1 MKEPKLVLTD
11 EELVSLCREEL
22 RQSAGFEWDQEL
34 LAQREQALDYYKG
47 YMPDVPSLP
56 NRSRAVATDVADAIE
71 TVLPDLVEIF
81 TGGDDVAVFTPTGP
95 QDEQAA
101 RQETDYV
108 NQVVFHENAGFMTI
122 LTICKDALL
131 SKVGIAKWW
140 WEDAAEAE
148 LSESF
153 EGKAL
158 EELVAA
164 AEDGEITDLRE
175 TVDDMGQSTFAFTLR
190 REKDGRVRIAA
201 VTPEDFTVAR
211 DTVRLSDTTYCAHR
225 SRPRAQ
231 DLIADG
237 IDPDV
242 VDMLPPYAQ
251 TSDETLVLA
260 RDTAGEHLDQR
271 SVNGSW
277 GHRTVEVVDHYL
289 RVDADGDGR
298 PELWRIMTGG
308 GSAESTL
315 IEKERLDAL
324 PFASITPY
332 VVTHRF
338 YGESLADKLLEVQ
351 RIKTALLRML
361 LDSGYFALNQRL
373 EVAMDRAN
381 EWTVSDLLRNEPG
394 VPIRSSQGDAVRPIQ
409 AGALSFDVQGA
420 LEYISTLAEQR
431 TGVVRNA
438 QGLNPDTLHDT
449 AAGAMA
455 LMNAA
460 QKRVR
465 MIARIF
471 AETGIKDLF
480 LGVHG
485 LIRKNATA
493 ARIARLRGQWI
504 PVDPSQWAERNDMTI
519 EVGLGASG
527 QAHEMQLMGQAL
539 PVMQQLIQMQ
549 GGVNGPLVTGQNAY
563 QLLKRFFE
571 KGLGFKNGDLYVS
584 DPAAQPP
591 HPPPPPKPDP
601 ALQKV
606 QADAQAAQ
614 AKAAVDIQLQ
624 RAKLAADIDLKRTEL
639 AEGLK
644 LQQQKLELG
653 HQLSLRELELA
664 AGGKAVEAG
673 ARLEQTAGPPQVEG

>member
-1 MKEPKLVLTD
+1 MKPPKLVLSD
-11 EELVSLCREEL
+11 EELVALCREEL

-56 NRSRAVATDVADAIE
+56 NRSRAVASDVADAIE

-95 QDEQAA
+95 EDEQAA

-108 NQVVFHENAGFMTI
+108 NQVVFHENAGFMTL
-122 LTICKDALL
+122 LTLCKDALL

-140 WEDAAEAE
+140 WEDPAEAE
-148 LSESF
+148 LCESF
-153 EGKAL
+153 EGKTL

-164 AEDGEITDLRE
+164 AEDGEIIDLSE
-175 TVDDMGQSTFAFTLR
+175 TPDDETGQSSFAFTLR
-190 REKDGRVRIAA
+190 RERDGRVRIAA

-211 DTVRLSDTTYCAHR
+211 DTVRLCDTTYCAHR

-237 IDPDV
+237 IDPEI
-242 VDMLPPYAQ
+242 VDRLPPYAQ

-308 GSAESTL
+308 GSGESAL

-324 PFASITPY
+324 PFASVTPY

-409 AGALSFDVQGA
+409 AGALNFDVQGA
-420 LEYISTLAEQR
+420 LEYVSTLAEQR

-449 AAGAMA
+449 AAGALA
-455 LMNAA
+455 LMSAA

-480 LGVHG
+480 LGVHA
-485 LIRKNATA
+485 LIRRNATA
-493 ARIARLRGQWI
+493 GRIARLRGQWI
-504 PVDPSQWAERNDMTI
+504 PVDPTRWAERNDMTI

-527 QAHEMQLMGQAL
+527 QGHELQLMGQAL

-571 KGLGFKNGDLYVS
+571 RGLGFKNGDLYVT
-584 DPAAQPP
+584 DPSTQPP
-591 HPPPPPKPDP
+591 PQPRPDP
-601 ALQKV
+601 ALQKAE
-606 QADAQAAQ
+606 ADIA
-614 AKAAVDIQLQ
+614 LQ
-624 RAKLAADIDLKRTEL
+624 REKLVAT
-639 AEGLK
+639 LK
-644 LQQQKLELG
+644 LQQQKIELD
-653 HQLSLRELELA
+653 HQLSLRKIELD
-664 AGGKAVEAG
+664 AGVKAVSSCTPVGSAG
-673 ARLEQTAGPPQVEG
+673 TE

>member
-1 MKEPKLVLTD
+1 MNKTDLVLSD
-11 EELVSLCREEL
+11 DELVSLCREEL

-34 LAQREQALDYYKG
+34 LAEREQALNYFKG
-47 YMPDVPSLP
+47 FMPDVAALP
-56 NRSRAVATDVADAIE
+56 NRSRAVSTDVADAIE

-81 TGGDDVAVFTPTGP
+81 TGGDDVAVFTPMGP
-95 QDEQAA
+95 QDEAAA

-108 NQVVFHENAGFMTI
+108 NQVVFHENDGFMTL
-122 LTICKDALL
+122 LTLCKDALL
-131 SKVGIAKWW
+131 SKVGIVKWW
-140 WEDAAEAE
+140 WETPAEAD
-148 LSESF
+148 LSETF
-153 EGKAL
+153 EGKTL

-164 AEDGEITDLRE
+164 AEDGVVSDLEESLDE
-175 TVDDMGQSTFAFTLR
+175 TTGQPVFAFTLR

-211 DTVRLSDTTYCAHR
+211 DTVRLAETTYCAHR

-237 IDPDV
+237 VDPEV
-242 VDMLPPYAQ
+242 VDSLPPYAQ
-251 TSDETLVLA
+251 TSDLSLILA
-260 RDTAGEHLDQR
+260 RDTAGENLDQR
-271 SVNGSW
+271 SVSGSHN
-277 GHRTVEVVDHYL
+277 HRTVEVVDHYI

-308 GSAESTL
+308 GSAETTL

-324 PFASITPY
+324 PFASCTPY

-338 YGESLADKLLEVQ
+338 YGESLADKLIEVQ

-409 AGALSFDVQGA
+409 AGALAFDVQAA
-420 LEYISTLAEQR
+420 LEYVSTVGEQR
-431 TGVVRNA
+431 SGVVRNA

-449 AAGAMA
+449 ATGALA
-455 LMNAA
+455 LMSAA
-460 QKRVR
+460 QKRIR

-493 ARIARLRGQWI
+493 GSIARLRGQWV
-504 PVDPSQWAERNDMTI
+504 PVDPTLWAERNDMTI

-527 QAHEMQLMGQAL
+527 QAHEMALMGQAL
-539 PVMQQLIQMQ
+539 PVIQGIIQMQ
-549 GGVNGPLVTGQNAY
+549 GGVNGPLITGQNAY

-584 DPAAQPP
+584 NPADR
-591 HPPPPPKPDP
+591 PPPPPPAQQPGPPPPDP
-601 ALQKV
+601 AALKL
-606 QADAQAAQ
+606 QADIA
-614 AKAAVDIQLQ
+614 LQ
-624 RAKLAADIDLKRTEL
+624 RAKLSAEMELKRVEL
-639 AEGLK
+639 AETLRM
-644 LQQQKLELG
+644 QQQKLELD
-653 HQLSLRELELA
+653 HQRALREIELA
-664 AGGKAVEAG
+664 AGVKAAEAN
-673 ARLEQTAGPPQVEG
+673 AKLNQTVDLPKVDVGVGG